1 MAAAPY
7 ADLTTLTAPPTATNG
22 RVSLATPARE
32 PVPRDAAGT
41 SEYRAQFSYR
51 TETAA
56 SEGAD
61 QIRGNLQATPLNTA
75 YFSPANV
82 QIVQNKIR
90 REVYDRSEGEFLIDP
105 QSADE
110 LMIVMRAMYLQYG
123 RNMPDRIPE
132 QIAELNQIVA
142 DWCVPRILSECSMH
156 RTYLHDLQNLP
167 VPLAHPVMLTK
178 TGSKSATFD
187 RFF

>member
-1 MAAAPY
+1 MNNGRLVMTQRTPAEMIS
-7 ADLTTLTAPPTATNG
+7 TGAPPLPG
-22 RVSLATPARE
+22 F
-32 PVPRDAAGT
+32 G
-41 SEYRAQFSYR
+41 FR

-56 SEGAD
+56 SEAED
-61 QIRGNLQATPLNTA
+61 AIRGNMMATPLNQA

-90 REVYDRSEGEFLIDP
+90 REVYDRSGGEFLIDP

-123 RNMPDRIPE
+123 KNQPTNIAG
-132 QIAELNQIVA
+132 QIEELNQIVA
-142 DWCVPRILSECSMH
+142 DWCVPKILAECSMH
-156 RTYLHDLQNLP
+156 RTYLHDIQNLP
-167 VPLAHPVMLTK
+167 VPIAHPVMMST
-178 TGSKSATFD
+178 TGTKSATFE